1 MCTSSPDLR
10 QGPPPARSALRRI
23 LLAIVASL
31 ALVSITGVGTASA
44 QDAQPNGPAGPGF
57 TVSPYSE
64 GNVSGV
70 SSRSAFVLDASPGQT
85 ISDRVSVFNFT
96 DAPITF
102 LVYPADANPAKGT
115 GAFSLQLPDATT
127 GAIPTPVDVGK
138 WIEVPVNSFTA
149 QPGTRTDIPITVTVP
164 LDAEPGDHAGGVVA
178 LNTAA
183 LQGSG
188 DLKVDIKQAVGAR
201 MYVRVAGPLNP
212 ELSVS
217 DVNISTGGQA
227 WLAPFTG
234 PSDATAHFTI
244 TNTGNVRMTPTVSV
258 VVKDMFGRK
267 VASQEAK
274 DFQELLPGASLDATA
289 ALGDL
294 SGFGPRYSVD
304 ITTTAGDTTQ
314 SSSTAFWV
322 APWLLL
328 ILLVVALA
336 AFVVL
341 RRRNRPA
348 TGSSGAGGGPGG
360 ERDPSSP
367 AAGPAASARASTGL
381 VGVGA
386 QPDDAG
392 TAG

>member
-10 QGPPPARSALRRI
+10 QGPPPPRSALRRI
-23 LLAIVASL
+23 FLAVVASL

-127 GAIPTPVDVGK
+127 GAIPTPTDVGS

-201 MYVRVAGPLNP
+201 MYLRVAGPLIP

-217 DVNISTGGQA
+217 DVNVSTGGQA
-227 WLAPFTG
+227 WLAPVTG

-244 TNTGNVRMTPTVSV
+244 TNTGNVRMTPTVKV
-258 VVKDMFGRK
+258 AVKDVFGRE

-274 DFQELLPGASLDATA
+274 DFQELLPGASVDATA

-294 SGFGPRYSVD
+294 SGFGPRYSVE
-304 ITTTAGDTTQ
+304 ITTTSDDATQ
-314 SSSTAFWV
+314 SSSSAFWV
-322 APWLLL
+322 MPWLFLFVL
-328 ILLVVALA
+328 LA
-336 AFVVL
+336 AVGAWVGL

-348 TGSSGAGGGPGG
+348 AGSSGDGGGPGG
-360 ERDPSSP
+360 ARNPSSP
-367 AAGPAASARASTGL
+367 AAGPAATGL

-386 QPDDAG
+386 QADGAEGAG
-392 TAG
+392 G